1 MSIIE
6 ITDVSKTYRT
16 RNGSVEAL
24 KNVNLHVQKGD
35 IFGVVG
41 HSGSGKSTLI
51 RCINRLERLDKGSIF
66 VGGSDLM
73 SLSEKELRQKRQKIG
88 MIFQQFHLLRN
99 DTAYSNILL
108 PLTYAGNSRAAADE
122 KADRLLARVGLK
134 EKRDAYPSQL
144 SGGQQQRVAIA
155 RALANDPEILLC
167 DEATSALDPD
177 TTHSILALLK
187 ELNQELQLT
196 ILIITH
202 EMTVVKDICSNVAV
216 LNGGEIVEQGKT
228 LEMFTNPQHDVT
240 KQFANSLFEQDKIKE
255 VLLGDYAKKV
265 IESGGL
271 IARLLFKGEKAND
284 ALISDISRKFDI
296 DASIIF
302 GNIEIIQSQPL
313 GNLYVAFSGPSDRI
327 AATVAYVAAQGV
339 LIQHVA
345 GEKGGDTHTVQSE
358 STSFPNR

>member
-1 MSIIE
+1 MRAIE
-6 ITDVSKTYRT
+6 VTDVFKTYRT
-16 RNGSVEAL
+16 RSGSVEAL
-24 KNVNLHVQKGD
+24 KGVSLHVEKGD
-35 IFGVVG
+35 IFGVIG

-51 RCINRLERLDKGSIF
+51 RCINRLEKFDRGSIF

-99 DTAYSNILL
+99 DSVYGNVLL
-108 PLTYAGNSRAAADE
+108 PLTYAGSGKAAAAE
-122 KADRLLARVGLK
+122 KADRLLTRVGLR
-134 EKRDAYPSQL
+134 EKRGAYPSQL

-196 ILIITH
+196 VLIITH
-202 EMTVVKDICSNVAV
+202 EMAVVKDICSNVAV
-216 LNGGEIVEQGKT
+216 LDGGKIVEQGKT
-228 LEMFTNPQHDVT
+228 LEMFTNPRHSVT

-255 VLLGDYAKKV
+255 VLLGEYVKKV
-265 IESGGL
+265 IGSGGL
-271 IARLLFKGEKAND
+271 VARLIFKGEKAND
-284 ALISDISRKFDI
+284 ALISDVSRRFGI

-313 GNLYVAFSGPSDRI
+313 GNLYVAFSGPADRI
-327 AATVAYVAAQGV
+327 AEAVDYAAAQGV
-339 LIQHVA
+339 LVQRVA
-345 GEKGGDTHTVQSE
+345 ENAE
-358 STSFPNR
+358 RR